1 MYWSI
6 KEIVLQDSDF
16 RSRILRKLVLEVYG
30 QHHGQIQE
38 PKVRK
43 LEVPKNIEEIL
54 LQTRGRETELC
65 ATFTYK
71 NPYSIFPVCTGL

>member
-1 MYWSI
+1 M
-6 KEIVLQDSDF
+6 LQDSDF

-43 LEVPKNIEEIL
+43 LEVPRKLEGIL
-54 LQTRGRETELC
+54 LQTWEKR
-65 ATFTYK
+65 
-71 NPYSIFPVCTGL
+71 N